1 MTPNDP
7 DDLSVI
13 AWDEMAGLL
22 RAHGVHE
29 DEIFK
34 SGKSFKAGFVK
45 GFRAGYEHEDN
56 EDEEKEPCVGFDHTP
71 DEDSEEE

>member
-45 GFRAGYEHEDN
+45 GFRAGYEHS
-56 EDEEKEPCVGFDHTP
+56 EDEEEELEPAVGFETAKEEE
-71 DEDSEEE
+71 DEDS